1 MSPGGRPPLPPSRR
15 ASSPPRRDVRR
26 EERQERLP
34 IPPADRPKA
43 PPGESAE
50 SPLSIDDLAATIK
63 AVVAGSFPVLWVEGE
78 VTQFMQHRNGH
89 WYFSLKGQAASIRCV
104 VWASTAR
111 WLPATPDEGMKVI
124 VCGQVDVYA
133 GRSELQFIVSRLTA
147 AGDGLFRKAFE
158 ETRRRLEA
166 DGLLDPS
173 RKRPLPF
180 FPRCVAVITSPD
192 GAALHDVTSV
202 IRRRNPLV
210 EVVLVPAAVQGQ
222 DAVVSLGRALA
233 RLVRW
238 GGADVVIIGRG
249 GGSREDLWAFNDE
262 RLSRKLASCPVP
274 VITAVGHEIDTTIC
288 DLVADFRAATP
299 SAAAELA
306 VPILQDVKAMV
317 EGLRRR
323 LRDGL
328 SSRSAA
334 SRRQLEHCSRRLTLA
349 AGRLVEQRRLRISA
363 AAGRLNALSPLAVLG
378 RGYAIAT
385 DGGGSVVSS
394 IASVAAGDELDVR
407 LRDGRLTTTVQRVEG
422 GTP

>member
-1 MSPGGRPPLPPSRR
+1 MTAGGRPPRR
-15 ASSPPRRDVRR
+15 DSSPARRGERGG
-26 EERQERLP
+26 ERQERLP
-34 IPPADRPKA
+34 IPQADRPKA

-63 AVVAGSFPVLWVEGE
+63 VVVAGSFPVLWVEGE
-78 VTQFMQHRNGH
+78 VTQFTQHRNGH

-111 WLPATPDEGMKVI
+111 WLPAAPDEGMKVI

-166 DGLLDPS
+166 DGLLDQA

-222 DAVVSLGRALA
+222 DAVMSLGRALS

-306 VPILQDVKAMV
+306 VPNLQDVTALV
-317 EGLRRR
+317 ERLRRR
-323 LRDGL
+323 LREGL
-328 SSRSAA
+328 SARAGA

-349 AGRLVEQRRLRISA
+349 AGRVVERRRLRVSA
-363 AAGRLNALSPLAVLG
+363 AAGKLNALSPLAVLS
-378 RGYAIAT
+378 RGFAIAT
-385 DGGGSVVSS
+385 DVRGLVVSS
-394 IASVAAGDELDVR
+394 IASVSPGDELEIR
-407 LRDGRLTTTVQRVEG
+407 LRDGRLTTTVRRAEG
-422 GTP
+422 EPP